1 MFVESPSNY
10 YEWIEPRPIFSRPD
24 PNPSFSTFK
33 PAPPPALSQP
43 TQTAAIRHIWQERL
57 SLDSQLSKRP
67 LPPIPNEAVNS
78 QPERNDNG
86 LYKKYRNT
94 NVDPSRWQ
102 SRAKGSN
109 FINPLLTRSG
119 SEPNLFGDEREPRLS
134 SAQSLEFLNAPDP
147 VDPKKPKVNYIYIF
161 IRINCSFKSKKLKK
175 RRKKMHTTCQRIQR
189 VKCIL
194 TMHCGCTR

>member
-1 MFVESPSNY
+1 MFAESPSNY

-33 PAPPPALSQP
+33 PPPPPAHSQP

-119 SEPNLFGDEREPRLS
+119 SEPNLLGDEREPRLS

-161 IRINCSFKSKKLKK
+161 IRINCSFKNKKLKNEEN
-175 RRKKMHTTCQRIQR
+175 RYTQR
-189 VKCIL
+189 VKE
-194 TMHCGCTR
+194 HNVSNAY